1 MCFGWTG
8 AYHRSVEDW
17 SSSVWTGKKDGFEL
31 QDNTFFLRICRF
43 SCCSGACKR
52 EAWAWA
58 WQKFHDPLVNWTS
71 HWMLHN
77 SKKWKKA
84 TVSLATGSK
93 SERLRWDP
101 QEICFFFFAG
111 ASPCKHGVFLKPWAW
126 GRQKCPQIQ
135 DLPKMEWW
143 FGSRNWKMGHL
154 ASEVGEIFHEA
165 IAVGPWIYQAD
176 KSDDDMPKLSVALAS
191 KELTETYWDTC
202 HASVAGETGGRGVHL
217 AWVKTLRWFFAE
229 DSQINWMIDWATLM
243 AAIFPLL
250 QKIGGRRLV
259 ATKSAEAR

>member
-101 QEICFFFFAG
+101 QEICFFFF
-111 ASPCKHGVFLKPWAW
+111 SLV
-126 GRQKCPQIQ
+126 
-135 DLPKMEWW
+135 LP
-143 FGSRNWKMGHL
+143 L
-154 ASEVGEIFHEA
+154 ASMVFFSNPELGGGKSVPRSRTFQKWNDDLDPEIGRWA
-165 IAVGPWIYQAD
+165 TWLR
-176 KSDDDMPKLSVALAS
+176 KLGRFSMRRLRWGLGFTKQTS
-191 KELTETYWDTC
+191 LMTICQSCQLHLHLRNSLKLTEI
-202 HASVAGETGGRGVHL
+202 HAMHLWREKPVAAVCTWHGWRLCDDFSQKIHKSIEWLTGPL
-217 AWVKTLRWFFAE
+217 LWPPFFHCSKRLGAE
-229 DSQINWMIDWATLM
+229 DW
-243 AAIFPLL
+243 
-250 QKIGGRRLV
+250 
-259 ATKSAEAR
+259 

>member
-1 MCFGWTG
+1 MCFGWAG

-31 QDNTFFLRICRF
+31 QDDTSFSWESAGFLVAGLAKERHGHEHGRNSMTPWAIGHHIGCFIIRKSGKKQLFLWPQAVKAKDYGEIRRRF
-43 SCCSGACKR
+43 
-52 EAWAWA
+52 
-58 WQKFHDPLVNWTS
+58 V
-71 HWMLHN
+71 
-77 SKKWKKA
+77 
-84 TVSLATGSK
+84 
-93 SERLRWDP
+93 
-101 QEICFFFFAG
+101 FFFAG

-154 ASEVGEIFHEA
+154 ASEVEA
-165 IAVGPWIYQAD
+165 IAVGPWVYQAD
-176 KSDDDMPKLSVALAS
+176 KSDDDMPKLSVALTS